1 VSFTGFTPSDFKV
14 FDIPGFKPRMA
25 AIKMRIRPKLEAV
38 GRELL
43 PDVTRVGGGEAFIH
57 VAKHARRTV
66 NPPDDTW
73 VAFAL
78 DRRGYKKHCHFK
90 VAVSRQ
96 GVRFLFEAGPE
107 HAQKKRWLGAWK
119 RHTRQL
125 VPVLRRARGL
135 GWFKDEHDD
144 APAAILTD
152 LPADAVARL
161 GDELLR
167 TRDGQFVLGRA
178 VSFGLS
184 LAATVIL
191 LYFLL
196 ASEHWMVV
204 RTVEAIPKRRDA
216 RRAPPWPAGSASCR

>member
-1 VSFTGFTPSDFKV
+1 MPAPAFVAADFKV
-14 FDIPGFKPRMA
+14 FDVTGFQSRMA
-25 AIKMRIRPKLEAV
+25 EIRTRVRPKLEAFGHSLAPGV
-38 GRELL
+38 SRAIAG
-43 PDVTRVGGGEAFIH
+43 DVFTH

-125 VPVLRRARGL
+125 VPVLRRAQGL

-178 VSFGLS
+178 VSAEEATKWKPRDYAR
-184 LAATVIL
+184 AARET
-191 LYFLL
+191 FHLL
-196 ASEHWMVV
+196 APLY
-204 RTVEAIPKRRDA
+204 RLR
-216 RRAPPWPAGSASCR
+216 